1 MICSIFV
8 ADARVMALT
17 SKLYAKNSESADV
30 KESQSAAET
39 REGRT
44 EGVRPFSQRILVLIV
59 ILAPVVMPVGI
70 SLSLAYSGTDI
81 TKNV

>member
-1 MICSIFV
+1 MT
-8 ADARVMALT
+8 LT

-44 EGVRPFSQRILVLIV
+44 EGVRPFSQRILVLIIV
-59 ILAPVVMPVGI
+59 FVPVVMPVGI
-70 SLSLAYSGTDI
+70 SLSLAYPGTDTQKCI
-81 TKNV
+81 IKSN